1 MILFE
6 ARASIIL
13 YNILTSLEKPK
24 KFILPLN
31 VCPIV
36 PATFLKAKVEFE
48 FIDISLE
55 TLCIDEKL
63 LLNKVHDKNIGGVL
77 YVKTYGIELDTTQLF
92 KDIKNINQNI
102 FIIDD
107 CCLQIPKFDYTL
119 KESYADLAL
128 FSTGY
133 SKYIDIGWGG
143 FGFLNDDFSYKK
155 NNLTFKEK
163 DLEAFT
169 HATQNC
175 IDNNCLLDYQDNFWL
190 GASELK
196 FDNFQL
202 YKNEILKKIEQMHQH
217 KKNLN
222 YIYDTN
228 LPKEIQLGNQFS
240 NWRFSILV
248 KNKETL
254 LKEIFQ
260 AGLFASSHYKEIDY
274 MYKDDTIKNSNV
286 QKIHEQIINLFN
298 DFRFDEEMAY
308 KVVAIINKN
317 LIEGSDKHFKFSTFN
332 TPCLIK

>member
-169 HATQNC
+169 RHQSTPYERRSGTRERDTRLDEALC
-175 IDNNCLLDYQDNFWL
+175 RRRCLSKPFKAY
-190 GASELK
+190 
-196 FDNFQL
+196 
-202 YKNEILKKIEQMHQH
+202 
-217 KKNLN
+217 
-222 YIYDTN
+222 
-228 LPKEIQLGNQFS
+228 
-240 NWRFSILV
+240 
-248 KNKETL
+248 
-254 LKEIFQ
+254 
-260 AGLFASSHYKEIDY
+260 FAS
-274 MYKDDTIKNSNV
+274 
-286 QKIHEQIINLFN
+286 
-298 DFRFDEEMAY
+298 
-308 KVVAIINKN
+308 
-317 LIEGSDKHFKFSTFN
+317 KHRASSS
-332 TPCLIK
+332 